1 MLNNQPKPSSVSDKS
16 FLSEEELLQ
25 QQKNR
30 KLEKRLQKNV
40 GKAIMDFNMIEDGDR
55 IMVCLSGGKDSYAM
69 LDILLKS
76 QQRAPIDFSIIA
88 VNLDQKQ
95 PGFPEHILP
104 EYLNKLGVEYLIVE
118 EDTYSIVKDK
128 TPEGKTTCAL
138 CSRLRRGILYK
149 TAAEVG
155 ATKIA
160 LGHHLDD
167 MVETLFLNMFHGAR
181 FKSMPAKLISDDK
194 KNIVIR
200 PLAYCREADL
210 ACLAAI
216 KNFPIIPCNLCG
228 SQENLER
235 QNIKAMLAQ
244 WDQQDPNRVTNV
256 FKSMQRITPSHLF
269 DNDFF
274 DFKGLTKA
282 DANLITELDTAFDQD
297 IATHIKPKENEEII
311 VLKQLPNKL
320 KQL

>member
-1 MLNNQPKPSSVSDKS
+1 MKHSKPNTQDVGNNT
-16 FLSEEELLQ
+16 LLTDAEIKQ
-25 QQKNR
+25 LQDNK
-30 KLEKRLQKNV
+30 KLEKRIQKNA
-40 GKAIMDFNMIEDGDR
+40 GKAMMDFSMIEDGDR
-55 IMVCLSGGKDSYAM
+55 VMACLSGGKDSYAM
-69 LDILLKS
+69 LDVLIKT
-76 QQRAPIDFSIIA
+76 QQRAPINFSIIA

-104 EYLNKLGVEYLIVE
+104 EYLKKIGIEYRIVE
-118 EDTYSIVKDK
+118 QDTYSIVKEK

-160 LGHHLDD
+160 LGHHMDD

-181 FKSMPAKLISDDK
+181 LKSMPAKLISDDK

-210 ACLAAI
+210 AALAKI
-216 KNFPIIPCNLCG
+216 KGYPIIPCNLCG
-228 SQENLER
+228 SQLNLER
-235 QNIKAMLAQ
+235 QNIKAMLAN
-244 WDQQDPNRVTNV
+244 WDKQNPNRIINI

-269 DNDFF
+269 DNDHF
-274 DFKGLTKA
+274 DFK
-282 DANLITELDTAFDQD
+282 NLNTSNIESIKEFDTAFDHETMKSTKN
-297 IATHIKPKENEEII
+297 IEENII
-311 VLKQLPNKL
+311 NIEGIFKNN
-320 KQL
+320 

>member
-1 MLNNQPKPSSVSDKS
+1 MNSNKSNQSSSNEKPILSATEQKQQRDNN
-16 FLSEEELLQ
+16 
-25 QQKNR
+25 
-30 KLEKRLQKNV
+30 KLEKRLQKNA
-40 GKAIMDFNMIEDGDR
+40 GKAMIDFNMIEDGDR

-95 PGFPEHILP
+95 PEFPEHILP

-118 EDTYSIVKDK
+118 EDTYSIVLDK
-128 TPEGKTTCAL
+128 TPEGKTTCGL

-149 TAAEVG
+149 TAIEVG

-160 LGHHLDD
+160 LGHHMDD

-181 FKSMPAKLISDDK
+181 LKSMPAKLISDDK

-200 PLAYCREADL
+200 PLAYCREADIARL
-210 ACLAAI
+210 AVL
-216 KNFPIIPCNLCG
+216 KNYPIIPCNLCG
-228 SQENLER
+228 SQQNLER

-244 WDQQDPNRVTNV
+244 WDKKSPNRVINI

-269 DNDFF
+269 DNDAF
-274 DFKGLTKA
+274 DFKGLTTA
-282 DANLITELDTAFDQD
+282 DADSIAELDTAFDD
-297 IATHIKPKENEEII
+297 ESFVPN
-311 VLKQLPNKL
+311 KQLTTENIINLDSIIKNN
-320 KQL
+320 